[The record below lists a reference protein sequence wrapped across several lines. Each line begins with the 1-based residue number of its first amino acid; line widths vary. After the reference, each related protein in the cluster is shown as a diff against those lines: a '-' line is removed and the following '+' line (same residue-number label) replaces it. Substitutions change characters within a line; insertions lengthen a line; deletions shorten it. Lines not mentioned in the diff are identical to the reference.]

1 MINSEKLR
9 FLQQTFPALL
19 KKLKG
24 DETPEWG
31 KMNAQQMIE
40 HMTDSFRIADE
51 KNRQTIHTPP
61 EQLEA
66 FKRFLMSD
74 KEFRPMTKN
83 ALMAEDPPAIINDT
97 LEEAVTELEEEI
109 SFFVSYFENQPGR
122 ITTNGIF
129 GNLNY
134 EEWINLLHKHAVH
147 HLKQFRLI

>member
-83 ALMAEDPPAIINDT
+83 ALMAEDPPAMINDT
-97 LEEAVTELEEEI
+97 FEEAVTELEEEI
-109 SFFVSYFENQPGR
+109 SFFVSYFEKQPGR